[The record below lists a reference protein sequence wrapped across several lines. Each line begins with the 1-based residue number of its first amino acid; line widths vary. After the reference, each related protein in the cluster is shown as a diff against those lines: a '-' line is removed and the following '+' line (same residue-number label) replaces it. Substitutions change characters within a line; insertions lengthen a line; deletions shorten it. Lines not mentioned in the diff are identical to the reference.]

1 MCIRDSD
8 ISAYVETDSIF
19 ELSHLFV
26 SPPQMEHSPF
36 GFRPPQEPDNG
47 FLLKITPIDIAIIA
61 RDKII
66 IPSIISI
73 MKS

>member
-1 MCIRDSD
+1 
-8 ISAYVETDSIF
+8 
-19 ELSHLFV
+19 
-26 SPPQMEHSPF
+26 MEHSPF
-36 GFRPPQEPDNG
+36 EFWPPQDPDNG

-66 IPSIISI
+66 IPNMIST

>member
-1 MCIRDSD
+1 
-8 ISAYVETDSIF
+8 
-19 ELSHLFV
+19 
-26 SPPQMEHSPF
+26 MEHSPL

-66 IPSIISI
+66 IPSMISI
-73 MKS
+73 IIN

>member
-1 MCIRDSD
+1 
-8 ISAYVETDSIF
+8 
-19 ELSHLFV
+19 
-26 SPPQMEHSPF
+26 MEHSPF

-47 FLLKITPIDIAIIA
+47 FLLKITPIYIAIIA
-61 RDKII
+61 KDKNI

>member
-1 MCIRDSD
+1 
-8 ISAYVETDSIF
+8 
-19 ELSHLFV
+19 
-26 SPPQMEHSPF
+26 MEHSPF